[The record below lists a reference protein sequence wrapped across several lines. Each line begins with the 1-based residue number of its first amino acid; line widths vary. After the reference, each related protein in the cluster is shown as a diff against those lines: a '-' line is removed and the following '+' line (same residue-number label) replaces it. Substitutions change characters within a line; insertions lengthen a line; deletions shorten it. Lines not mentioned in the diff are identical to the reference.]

1 MKNYKHFTI
10 FTCIQFVLLT
20 ANSADVDSTQRFTDS
35 QAKEREHVRG
45 RGHVLMVPTDQT
57 RKRGGSDEAS
67 MNSADSSAA
76 EAPGS
81 GVASNVRGSTSQ
93 SSKLRSG
100 TKILRFNS
108 PD

>member
-10 FTCIQFVLLT
+10 FACIQLVMLT
-20 ANSADVDSTQRFTDS
+20 ANSADADSNQRFTDS

-45 RGHVLMVPTDQT
+45 RGHVLMVPTDQM
-57 RKRGGSDEAS
+57 RKRSGSDEAS
-67 MNSADSSAA
+67 MNSADSSAD
-76 EAPGS
+76 EAPIS
-81 GVASNVRGSTSQ
+81 GGASNARGPTSQ

-100 TKILRFNS
+100 QKVLRFNS